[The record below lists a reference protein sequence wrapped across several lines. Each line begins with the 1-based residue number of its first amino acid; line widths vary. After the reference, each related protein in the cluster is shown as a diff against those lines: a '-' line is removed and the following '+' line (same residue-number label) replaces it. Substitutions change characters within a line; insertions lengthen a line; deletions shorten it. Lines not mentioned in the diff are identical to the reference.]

1 MFEDLFPLCPL
12 SLLCVTHSEF
22 RKVLTKWELCPKGGD
37 IPILM
42 PHRAST
48 DLKDQGLREVSFQ
61 LPLDLRLSVS
71 KNLKKHFTTSST
83 FYGSYSIRRPRLLIL
98 PSSKCNFHLMV
109 QDDCCCPCCQV
120 SIQVSG
126 EKVKGQ
132 SLISSSPFSEDTS
145 QKLHKPRSFTSHGKV
160 GLFPAKNLMFC

>member
-42 PHRAST
+42 PQRAST

-71 KNLKKHFTTSST
+71 KN
-83 FYGSYSIRRPRLLIL
+83 
-98 PSSKCNFHLMV
+98 
-109 QDDCCCPCCQV
+109 
-120 SIQVSG
+120 
-126 EKVKGQ
+126 
-132 SLISSSPFSEDTS
+132 
-145 QKLHKPRSFTSHGKV
+145 
-160 GLFPAKNLMFC
+160 